1 MNYKQVIEVSGRL
14 SADVFSLPCV
24 RGCLK
29 NNDDSVTY
37 VLWISSLRHF
47 GENTVTTGQRL
58 CEAEA
63 MGRCVT
69 LLLSCD
75 MLILDGGWMQSKGC
89 ELEMRTAEI
98 YGIESLRLK
107 EVFTEKKIVKL

>member
-58 CEAEA
+58 CEGE
-63 MGRCVT
+63 
-69 LLLSCD
+69 
-75 MLILDGGWMQSKGC
+75 DGFW
-89 ELEMRTAEI
+89 
-98 YGIESLRLK
+98 YIEGEPLK
-107 EVFTEKKIVKL
+107 KTKR